1 VSRAFAVVCL
11 SSALAAG
18 VLAAAEFPQAGISN
32 GSIRARLY
40 LPDPERGYYRGTRF
54 DWSGVIASLEYQ
66 GHNYFGQ
73 WFERHDPKIHDAISG
88 PVEEFRTGGAGLGYD
103 EAKAGGTFIRIGV
116 GVVRKP
122 DELAY
127 RPFNTYEI
135 VNPGKW
141 SVRKGPDRVEF
152 VHELSDESGYSYVYR
167 KTVRLEKGKPEL
179 VLEHTL
185 KNTGKRPIETAQYN
199 HNFFVIDGQPSGPDF
214 AVKFPFELRPDREL
228 KNIAEARGREIVYLR
243 EIEKGQ
249 SIITGL
255 EGFGENA
262 SDYDITIENRK
273 AGAGVRITGDKPLSK
288 LLFWSI
294 RSTLCPEPYIQMRI
308 EPGRESS
315 WRIGYRFYTLPA
327 SGRD

>member
-1 VSRAFAVVCL
+1 MWRGGILACL
-11 SSALAAG
+11 LS
-18 VLAAAEFPQAGISN
+18 VLMSAAEFPEAAISN
-32 GSIRARLY
+32 GTLRAKLY

-73 WFERHDPKIHDAISG
+73 WFERYDPKIHDAISG
-88 PVEEFRTGGAGLGYD
+88 PVEEFRTGSSGLGYD
-103 EAKAGGTFIRIGV
+103 EAKAGGAFLRIGV

-122 DELAY
+122 EEPAY

-135 VNPGKW
+135 VDPGKW
-141 SVRKGPDRVEF
+141 KVKKGRDRVEF
-152 VHELSDESGYSYVYR
+152 VHELTDGSGYSYIYR
-167 KTVRLEKGKPEL
+167 KVVRLEKGKPEM

-185 KNTGKRPIETAQYN
+185 KNTGRKTIETAQYN
-199 HNFFVIDGQPSGPDF
+199 HNFFVIDGEPSGPEF
-214 AVKFPFELRPDREL
+214 SVKFPFELRADRDL
-228 KNIAEARGREIVYLR
+228 KNIAQAKGREIVYLK

-255 EGFGENA
+255 EGFSQSA

-273 AGAGVRITGDKPLSK
+273 AGAGVRITGDQPISK

-294 RSTLCPEPYIQMRI
+294 RSTLCPEPYIQMKI
-308 EPGRESS
+308 EPGGESS
-315 WRIGYRFYTLPA
+315 WRITYRFYTLTPH
-327 SGRD
+327 